1 MYIMG
6 GQWLSG
12 MELGKGSRKG
22 QSEKRHVNVEGRE
35 NNGRRRLNRSRGK
48 EGGSLTP
55 VPLSTDVRSN
65 AKIDKESSFCCLLQ
79 EQCEVGI
86 PLKVVLQRAPQLG
99 GLVEVPEDVCFN
111 HVQAIIS
118 HCLEEGREEGRA
130 GGKGRKGERRSKG
143 KRQVFMYV
151 GSKVQSICINWTLNK
166 LVLQPPS
173 LHDKGSDSTSAQG
186 V

>member
-118 HCLEEGREEGRA
+118 HCLEEG
-130 GGKGRKGERRSKG
+130 GRKGGREGRGGREKG
-143 KRQVFMYV
+143 EAKEKGRCSCMLAAKF
-151 GSKVQSICINWTLNK
+151 KVLA
-166 LVLQPPS
+166 
-173 LHDKGSDSTSAQG
+173 STGRLTS
-186 V
+186 